1 MGVSKIIKKIEAEN
15 TPIIMI
21 KIGFNNN
28 IINFVMKYDYVYS
41 VGLFTINGYDYY

>member
-1 MGVSKIIKKIEAEN
+1 MGCPKIIQKIEAEN
-15 TPIIMI
+15 APIIMI

-28 IINFVMKYDYVYS
+28 IINFVMICDYVYS